1 MTILLLTFLSFLLLS
16 TPVLAEHQG
25 TEPIRREVVW
35 YYHFHKAPLHSS
47 VETWYAN
54 GQKKSEVILKDGK
67 KDGPW
72 TYWYETG
79 QKKGEGTFKEGELS
93 GLSTLWYENGQK
105 KSEGTFKDGKENGL
119 TIYWDTHGN
128 IIMQRT
134 YKDGVEVK

>member
-1 MTILLLTFLSFLLLS
+1 MTTGEEYYLKEEIRHQKRQLEDLQKELKNS
-16 TPVLAEHQG
+16 TR
-25 TEPIRREVVW
+25 I
-35 YYHFHKAPLHSS
+35 
-47 VETWYAN
+47 
-54 GQKKSEVILKDGK
+54 
-67 KDGPW
+67 
-72 TYWYETG
+72 
-79 QKKGEGTFKEGELS
+79 KEGELS